1 MDLALAADW
10 LNLLSRWFHMT
21 VGITWIGTS
30 FYFMSLD
37 YQLKAKAPGA
47 AGPDGSAWE
56 VHGGGF
62 YQVGKYLV
70 APADLPPDLIWHR
83 WAAYLTWTSGFV
95 LLVVQ
100 YYWNAR
106 GFLIDP
112 TVAALQPWQAIG
124 LSLGAIVGGWLVY
137 DALCRSPLAER
148 PALLSVVVF
157 LLIVAAAWG
166 FTHVFSGRGAFIH
179 VGVFIGTIMA
189 ANVFLVIIPN
199 QKIVVADLI
208 AGRKPD
214 PKYGK
219 IGKTRST
226 HNNYLTLPVLLMMV
240 SNHYP
245 MLYGHPASWLIVALV
260 VVCGA
265 LVQHTINRHE
275 AGDPWQRYGWAV
287 PVAAIAL
294 VAMVFVTAERPR
306 LDLGSAGTVTELQA
320 LDIAA
325 RHCAACHA
333 RQPRHPGFTE
343 APKGVTLETA
353 ADLRRFSGAIVQ
365 QSVQSKA
372 MPLGN
377 ETGMTDAERAALG
390 AFLAGAR

>member
-1 MDLALAADW
+1 MDFALAADW

-37 YQLKAKAPGA
+37 YQLKAKAAGA
-47 AGPDGSAWE
+47 PGPDGTAWE

-62 YQVGKYLV
+62 YHVDKYLV
-70 APADLPPDLIWHR
+70 APANLPPDLIWHR
-83 WAAYLTWTSGFV
+83 WAAYLTWVSGFV
-95 LLVVQ
+95 LLSVQ

-112 TVAALQPWQAIG
+112 SVAALVPWQAIG
-124 LSLGAIVGGWLVY
+124 LSLVSIVAGWLIY
-137 DALCRSPLAER
+137 DALCRSPVANY
-148 PALLSVVVF
+148 PTLLSIIVF
-157 LLIVAAAWG
+157 ALIVGASWA
-166 FTHVFSGRGAFIH
+166 FSNVFSGRGAFIH

-199 QKIVVADLI
+199 QKIVVGDLI

-245 MLYGHPASWLIVALV
+245 MLYGHPAQWLVVAFI

-265 LVQHTINRHE
+265 LVQHTLNRHE
-275 AGDPWQRYGWAV
+275 AGDPWQSYGWAV
-287 PVAAIAL
+287 PVAAVAL
-294 VAMVFVTAERPR
+294 VCMIFVTAQRPQ
-306 LDLGSAGTVTELQA
+306 LDLAGAGQVSEARALEL
-320 LDIAA
+320 AA
-325 RHCAACHA
+325 RHCGACHA
-333 RQPRHPGFTE
+333 RQPKHAGFTE

-377 ETGMTDAERAALG
+377 ETGMTDHERAELG
-390 AFLAGAR
+390 AFLASAR

>member
-10 LNLLSRWFHMT
+10 FNLLSRWFHIT

-37 YQLKAKAPGA
+37 FQLKPKAPGA
-47 AGPDGSAWE
+47 PGPDGTAWE

-62 YQVGKYLV
+62 YQVEKYLV
-70 APADLPPDLIWHR
+70 APSHLPPDLIWHR
-83 WAAYLTWTSGFV
+83 WAAYLTWVSGF
-95 LLVVQ
+95 LLLIAQ
-100 YYWNAR
+100 YYLNAR
-106 GFLIDP
+106 SFLIDP
-112 TVAALQPWQAIG
+112 TVADLAPFEAIG
-124 LSLGAIVGGWLVY
+124 LSLASIVAGWFAY
-137 DALCRSPLAER
+137 DALCRSRLAER
-148 PALLSVVVF
+148 PALLSTVVF
-157 LLIVAAAWG
+157 VMIIAAAWG
-166 FTHVFSGRGAFIH
+166 FSQVFSGRGAFIH
-179 VGVFIGTIMA
+179 VGVFVGTIMA

-199 QKIVVADLI
+199 QKIVVGDLI

-226 HNNYLTLPVLLMMV
+226 HTNYLTLPVLLMMV

-245 MLYGHPASWLIVALV
+245 MLYGHPHSWLVVAFI

-275 AGDPWQRYGWAV
+275 AGDPWESYGWAV

-294 VAMVFVTAERPR
+294 VCTIFVTAQRPQR
-306 LDLGSAGTVTELQA
+306 DLAAAGQVSEARA
-320 LDIAA
+320 LEITAQ
-325 RHCAACHA
+325 HCAACHA
-333 RQPRHPGFTE
+333 RRPRHAGFSE
-343 APKGVTLETA
+343 PPKAVTLETA
-353 ADLRRFSGAIVQ
+353 ADLRRFASSILQ
-365 QSVQSKA
+365 QTVQSSA

-377 ETGMTDAERAALG
+377 ETRMTEKERAELG
-390 AFLAGAR
+390 AYLTATR

>member
-1 MDLALAADW
+1 MDFALAADW

-37 YQLKAKAPGA
+37 YQLKAKPAGAP
-47 AGPDGSAWE
+47 GPDGTAWE

-62 YQVGKYLV
+62 YHVDKYLV
-70 APADLPPDLIWHR
+70 APANLPPDLIWHR
-83 WAAYLTWTSGFV
+83 WAAYLTWVSGFI
-95 LLVVQ
+95 LLAVQ

-112 TVAALQPWQAIG
+112 AVAALEPWQAIG
-124 LSLGAIVGGWLVY
+124 LSLASIVAGWLVY
-137 DALCRSPLAER
+137 DTLCRSGVANYPT
-148 PALLSVVVF
+148 LLSVIVF
-157 LLIVAAAWG
+157 VLIVGAAWA
-166 FTHVFSGRGAFIH
+166 FSQVFSGRGAFIH

-199 QKIVVADLI
+199 QKIVVGDLI
-208 AGRKPD
+208 AGRRPD

-245 MLYGHPASWLIVALV
+245 MLYGHPASWLVVAFI

-275 AGDPWQRYGWAV
+275 AGDPWASYGWAV

-294 VAMVFVTAERPR
+294 ICMIFVTAQRPQ
-306 LDLGSAGTVTELQA
+306 LDLAAAGKVSEARA
-320 LDIAA
+320 LDITI

-333 RQPRHPGFTE
+333 RQPKHAGFTE
-343 APKGVTLETA
+343 APKGVTLETS

-365 QSVQSKA
+365 QTVQSKA

-377 ETGMTDAERAALG
+377 ETGMTDPERAELG
-390 AFLAGAR
+390 AFLASAR